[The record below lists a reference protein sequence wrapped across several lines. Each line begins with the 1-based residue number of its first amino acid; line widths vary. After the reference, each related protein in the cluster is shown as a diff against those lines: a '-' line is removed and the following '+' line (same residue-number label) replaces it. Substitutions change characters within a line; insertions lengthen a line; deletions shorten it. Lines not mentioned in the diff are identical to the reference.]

1 MQRTHHCPLPHR
13 RMGLSA
19 RRYYGSTS
27 LRAKNDRYP
36 VSKQSCSLF
45 QRCYAWWSCR
55 ISPLISIVSREG
67 NGAMGYPRI
76 NCPIGF
82 SRNEIESKGL
92 KLLRDIEC
100 LMRLKKLMSSSSK
113 GIGLDNNGAK
123 RVKSMMTCFVFV
135 TRLKNAI
142 TLVRALSLEIFME
155 DRGNETFIRFH

>member
-1 MQRTHHCPLPHR
+1 
-13 RMGLSA
+13 
-19 RRYYGSTS
+19 
-27 LRAKNDRYP
+27 
-36 VSKQSCSLF
+36 
-45 QRCYAWWSCR
+45 
-55 ISPLISIVSREG
+55 
-67 NGAMGYPRI
+67 MGYPRI

-113 GIGLDNNGAK
+113 GIGLDNNG
-123 RVKSMMTCFVFV
+123 VKSMMTCFVFV